1 VWPICHINYKVLG
14 LTNGRQPAASGRK
27 KKATHTRGR
36 SVVLSTIDATYELTD
51 SILQEWNDKSN
62 IVQILCD
69 SFKAFDS
76 VEHKIPP
83 PIEIL
88 WYTSYVRHPQHT
100 QISSNSSTIAADSNN
115 SVTNTRCC
123 RYSCL
128 RSWWWVMVLPK
139 TCRAVSI

>member
-1 VWPICHINYKVLG
+1 MLG

-62 IVQILCD
+62 IVGIFCD

-76 VEHKIPP
+76 VEHKNPP
-83 PIEIL
+83 PPFL
-88 WYTSYVRHPQHT
+88 
-100 QISSNSSTIAADSNN
+100 
-115 SVTNTRCC
+115 
-123 RYSCL
+123 
-128 RSWWWVMVLPK
+128 
-139 TCRAVSI
+139 VSIDTDHNIVVLLRDKNLCKYLTFQKCREKYRYPYTETALQNIYI